1 MDMSPRPAAAS
12 AEWWRQAVVYQIYP
26 RSFADSDGDGL
37 GDLRGIISRVPY
49 LAALGIDAVWLS
61 PFYPS
66 ALADGGYDVDDYRDV
81 DPQLGTLADF
91 DEMTA
96 RLHGSG
102 IKVIVDIVPNHTSD
116 RHAWFREGL
125 AAPKGS
131 RARDRYIFRD
141 GRGPDGAQPPS
152 DWPSAFGGPAWT
164 RVSDGQ
170 WYLHLFAAEQPDL
183 NWANREVRDDFL
195 TTLRFWSDRGA
206 DGFRVDVAHG
216 LAKNLAEPLEP
227 LPVRR
232 NPADSPVPPGAHPLW
247 DRDEVHVIYAE
258 WRQVFDEYDPPRFG
272 VAEAWVEPPRRA
284 RYASMSGLGQA
295 FNFDLLE
302 ANWTA
307 GEFGRVINDGLADAR
322 RYGASLTW
330 VLSNH
335 DVVRH
340 ASRYALP
347 AGDPLSRTST
357 TRTWLLSNGTAPE
370 LDRGLGLRRARA
382 AALLMLAL
390 PGSAY
395 LYQGE
400 ELGLHEVAD
409 IPAER
414 IQDPSFLRSGGAEK
428 GRDGCRVPL
437 PWTADGR
444 SFGFGAG
451 AAHLPQPA
459 WFGPLS
465 VQAQERDPAS
475 TLALYRRALRWR
487 RELHGAESLEWMPDT
502 SGQVLHFARPGG
514 WRSVTNF
521 GPAAV
526 RLPGGTV
533 AVASSPL
540 DEGLLPADTTAWI
553 IPAARS
559 SR

>member
-1 MDMSPRPAAAS
+1 MSPRPAATS
-12 AEWWRQAVVYQIYP
+12 ADWWRRAVVYQIYP

-37 GDLRGIISRVPY
+37 GDLRGILSRVPY
-49 LAALGIDAVWLS
+49 LASLGIDAVWLS

-66 ALADGGYDVDDYRDV
+66 GLADGGYDVDDYRDV

-96 RLHGSG
+96 SLHGCG
-102 IKVIVDIVPNHTSD
+102 IKVIVDIVPNHTSN
-116 RHAWFREGL
+116 RHAWFREAQ

-141 GRGPDGAQPPS
+141 GQGPDGAQPPS
-152 DWPSAFGGPAWT
+152 DWPSVFGGPAWT
-164 RVSDGQ
+164 RVADGQ

-195 TTLRFWSDRGA
+195 TTLRFWSDRGV

-216 LAKNLAEPLEP
+216 LAKNLTEPLEP
-227 LPVRR
+227 LAVHGELVG
-232 NPADSPVPPGAHPLW
+232 SPLGHGNHPLW
-247 DRDEVHVIYAE
+247 DRDEVHDIYVE
-258 WRQVFDEYDPPRFG
+258 WRQVFNEYDPPRAG
-272 VAEAWVEPPRRA
+272 VAEAWVHPSRRS
-284 RYASMSGLGQA
+284 RYASPDGLGQA

-302 ANWTA
+302 ANWKA
-307 GEFGRVINDGLADAR
+307 GEFLRIITDDLADAQR
-322 RYGASLTW
+322 HGASTTW

-340 ASRYALP
+340 TSRYALP
-347 AGDPLSRTST
+347 TEDPLSSLRNAKA
-357 TRTWLLSNGTAPE
+357 WLLSNGVSPE

-382 AALLMLAL
+382 ATLLMLAL

-409 IPAER
+409 LPAER
-414 IQDPSFLRSGGAEK
+414 IQDPAFVRSGGAEK

-437 PWTADGR
+437 PWTADGP
-444 SFGFGAG
+444 SFGFGTDS
-451 AAHLPQPA
+451 AHLPQPA

-465 VQAQERDPAS
+465 VEAQEHDPTS
-475 TLALYRRALRWR
+475 TLVLYRQALSWR
-487 RELHGAESLEWMPDT
+487 RKLQAAEGLQWMAGA
-502 SGQVLHFARPGG
+502 SGQVLHFVRPGG

-521 GPAAV
+521 GPRPV
-526 RLPGGTV
+526 PVPRGTV
-533 AVASSPL
+533 VVASGPL
-540 DEGLLPADTTAWI
+540 PDGLLPADTTAWI
-553 IPAARS
+553 IPGR
-559 SR
+559 